1 VIIAAKRRWISFV
14 LRGKGNAAAVLD
26 YRAVRITLAALL
38 AGLLIGAVGG
48 AFRLLL
54 SKADDLRYAVVV
66 RAHAWPYLGWLA
78 PVAIATLGAVIARLM
93 VARFAPEAEG
103 SGVQR
108 VEAVFAGQVE
118 PVRSPIILPVKF
130 FGGLL
135 AIGSGLAL
143 GREGPTVQMGS
154 SLAVLVSRFLLKH
167 DDDKRVILA
176 AGAGAGLAVAFNAPI
191 GGSVFVFE
199 ELASSFTPWLLVG
212 TLAATTCAVW
222 TMRLILGNHLDFAI
236 HQVSLTTVWK
246 NWPFLVFGALL
257 GAAGALYNWTVIGL
271 LHLWDRYAR
280 VSSVQRAAL
289 IGAAVG
295 LVAWFAPGLVGGGD
309 NLTQAMLTQRF
320 TIASVA
326 GIFLLRFA
334 IGPWSYAAGCPG
346 GLFAPMLVVGA
357 SFGALFGEVLNY
369 LLPGLGI
376 TPFACAVVGMAT
388 LFTACVRAPLTGVV
402 LAVEMTGRGDLTL
415 PLLGASLMAMVITML
430 LDSEPIYETLK
441 RRMIE
446 RQAKGERAIAPRH
459 AGIERTP

>member
-1 VIIAAKRRWISFV
+1 MRHRISFV
-14 LRGKGNAAAVLD
+14 LRGRGNATAVLD
-26 YRAVRITLAALL
+26 YGAVRIAAASLL
-38 AGLLIGAVGG
+38 TGLMIGAVGG

-54 SKADDLRYAVVV
+54 SKADDLRNALVIW
-66 RAHAWPYLGWLA
+66 AHAWPYLGWLA
-78 PVAIATLGAVIARLM
+78 PVALGTLGAVLAHLL

-108 VEAVFAGQVE
+108 VEATFTGEVKPAL
-118 PVRSPIILPVKF
+118 PSIILPVKF

-143 GREGPTVQMGS
+143 GREGPTVQMGA
-154 SLAVLVSRFLLKH
+154 SLSVLASRLLVKH
-167 DDDKRVILA
+167 DEDRRVIEA

-199 ELASSFTPWLLVG
+199 ELTSSFTPWLLVA
-212 TLAATTCAVW
+212 TLAATTFAVW
-222 TMRLILGNHLDFAI
+222 TMRLILGNHFDFTI
-236 HQVSLTTVWK
+236 RQISLTAVWK
-246 NWPFLVFGALL
+246 GWPFLVLGVLL
-257 GAAGALYNWTVIGL
+257 GAGGALYNSAIIGL
-271 LHLWDRYAR
+271 LRLCDRFVR
-280 VSSVQRAAL
+280 LSSTLRTAL
-289 IGAAVG
+289 IGAVVG
-295 LVAWFAPGLVGGGD
+295 LVAWFAPSMVGGGD

-320 TIASVA
+320 AIAALA

-357 SFGALFGEVLNY
+357 SFGALFGEVLNH
-369 LLPGLGI
+369 LLPALNI
-376 TPFACAVVGMAT
+376 TPFASAVVGMAT

-415 PLLGASLMAMVITML
+415 PLLVASLMAMLITML

-441 RRMIE
+441 RRMLE
-446 RQAKGERAIAPRH
+446 RQAKAETAIVPRRAE
-459 AGIERTP
+459 IELTP